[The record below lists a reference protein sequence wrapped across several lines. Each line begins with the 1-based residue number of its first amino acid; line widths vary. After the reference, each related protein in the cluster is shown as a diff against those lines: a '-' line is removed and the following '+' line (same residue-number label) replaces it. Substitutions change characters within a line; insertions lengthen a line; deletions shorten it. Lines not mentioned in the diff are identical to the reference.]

1 MLTLHK
7 SIGILIIF
15 CCKADLFPLSH
26 GCDVSVTIIV

>member
-15 CCKADLFPLSH
+15 CCKADSFPLSH
-26 GCDVSVTIIV
+26 GYDVSVTIIV